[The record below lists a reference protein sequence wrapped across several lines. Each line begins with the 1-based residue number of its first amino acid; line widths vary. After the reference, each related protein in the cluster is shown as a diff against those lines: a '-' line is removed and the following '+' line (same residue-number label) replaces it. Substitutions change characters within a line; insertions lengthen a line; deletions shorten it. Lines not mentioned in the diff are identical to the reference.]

1 MEGIWINKIKL
12 YLNNFYVI
20 LIKILT
26 YVILIK
32 ILTSMI
38 SIVIQNKF
46 KKILKYL

>member
-12 YLNNFYVI
+12 YLNNF
-20 LIKILT
+20 